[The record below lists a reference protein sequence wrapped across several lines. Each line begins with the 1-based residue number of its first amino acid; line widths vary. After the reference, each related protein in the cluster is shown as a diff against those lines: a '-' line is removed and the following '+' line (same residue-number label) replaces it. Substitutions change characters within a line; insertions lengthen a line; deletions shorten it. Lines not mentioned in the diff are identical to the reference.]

1 MKTILLLIKRDLF
14 LSFKKGSGTGN
25 IIAFFAISSL
35 LFAFGVGYKPDL
47 LKNIGYGVIWVSAL
61 LSSMIAIPQIFDE
74 DFEDGSL
81 ALIFL
86 QGHLLESIILAK
98 IISHWI
104 ISCLPLIIIAPLI
117 SAWFDIEDNS
127 LQIMLSLLVG
137 TPTLCV
143 IASLGS
149 ALTLGIKRV
158 GNLIGIIVLPL
169 YIPVLIF
176 GANSNISI
184 LLALL
189 LLMLP
194 VGVFAS
200 SLAIKMALEN

>member
-14 LSFKKGSGTGN
+14 LAFKKGSGTGN

-47 LKNIGYGVIWVSAL
+47 LKNIGSGVIWVSAL

-104 ISCLPLIIIAPLI
+104 ISCLPLIIISPLI

-143 IASLGS
+143 IATLGA